1 MGTGNKN
8 PSVEDIIAA
17 KLKAKAEEAAREAA
31 EEARGG
37 GGDVTVS
44 VGNNSSGTM
53 RVGGS
58 IVGRDQ
64 IESSSTVHGN
74 QTIVHG
80 DQFGGDK
87 VGGDK
92 FGGDKV
98 GGDKVTVGRDYVTG
112 TQTNTSGL
120 TADDVAKL
128 FDSLYKQIE
137 SKPKEDQPAIQ
148 DAVDTVKQAAQAEAV
163 QGQAPDEKAVTA
175 AAKSLAV
182 DAPDI
187 LTDMA
192 DVALATLTNPASG
205 VITIIRKIAE
215 KVKASRGG

>member
-31 EEARGG
+31 EEASST
-37 GGDVTVS
+37 GGDVTVN
-44 VGNNSSGTM
+44 VGNNSSGTV

-58 IVGRDQ
+58 IVGRDK

-137 SKPKEDQPAIQ
+137 SKPKEDRPAIQ
-148 DAVDTVKQAAQAEAV
+148 DAVDTVKQAAQAEVV

-215 KVKASRGG
+215 KVKASRS